1 LLQLFVLFVN
11 KYENGSSFFMKIRYL
26 YFCFIFLF
34 AELSAQESRSADSLA
49 TAPVILAPTPK
60 QETTPE
66 APKKRFLRSFLK
78 DDYPNPK
85 KAMLLSFFLPGAG
98 QIYNKKYWKAPIAIG
113 GTIGMAYVIR
123 YNTRGFNFY
132 NDELAAREDESDN
145 LEPDPRLVDW
155 TREDLDRERN
165 RWEKQKELS
174 YIGLIGVQLFTGID
188 AFVDAH
194 LNGYEINE
202 DLTLKIEPSF
212 EALSGTSMAM
222 GVGVKLVW

>member
-1 LLQLFVLFVN
+1 MRIGILLFGFVL
-11 KYENGSSFFMKIRYL
+11 
-26 YFCFIFLF
+26 LF
-34 AELSAQESRSADSLA
+34 AELTAQETGSADSITIERPS
-49 TAPVILAPTPK
+49 TALNSAQV
-60 QETTPE
+60 TTPE
-66 APKKRFLRSFLK
+66 PPKKRFLRSFLK

-132 NDELAAREDESDN
+132 NNELADREANGGNNEDCEACDE
-145 LEPDPRLVDW
+145 RLDTW
-155 TREDLDRERN
+155 TNEDLDRERN

-212 EALSGTSMAM
+212 EELGGTSMAM
-222 GVGVKLVW
+222 GVGVKLIW